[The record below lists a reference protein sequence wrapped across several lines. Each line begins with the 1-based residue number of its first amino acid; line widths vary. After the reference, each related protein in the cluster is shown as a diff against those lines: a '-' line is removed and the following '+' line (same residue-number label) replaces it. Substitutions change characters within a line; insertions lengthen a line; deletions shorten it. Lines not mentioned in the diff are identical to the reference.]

1 MIKSRDEQ
9 DLLYKSIVQQLQKYE
24 DNNLEYYT
32 DSDLTKRVLTHP
44 QIGDLKEKMDQ
55 TYEGWKN
62 PYRDAYIWLK
72 GELIDM
78 KGISD
83 ALAGREA
90 VVKAQ
95 SNVMSKKRSDQAE
108 LDKLNQGKKSM
119 KNFFKSKSAKE
130 NDMVN
135 LQSNI
140 ELANKDLEDY
150 SKLINFLTIYHGQ
163 VAVPKFKNGKA
174 N

>member
-9 DLLYKSIVQQLQKYE
+9 DLLYKNIVSQLSKYE

-44 QIGDLKEKMDQ
+44 QIGDLKEKMDA

-72 GELIDM
+72 GELIEI

-83 ALAGREA
+83 ALYGREQ
-90 VVKAQ
+90 VVK
-95 SNVMSKKRSDQAE
+95 
-108 LDKLNQGKKSM
+108 L
-119 KNFFKSKSAKE
+119 
-130 NDMVN
+130 
-135 LQSNI
+135 
-140 ELANKDLEDY
+140 
-150 SKLINFLTIYHGQ
+150 
-163 VAVPKFKNGKA
+163 
-174 N
+174 